1 MRVSAQRSGFAR
13 LGSSR
18 ASPRFAPP
26 GDLGATRDPGDA
38 VAAAAARDVAA
49 AWQ

>member
-13 LGSSR
+13 LGSNR

-26 GDLGATRDPGDA
+26 CDLGASRGPGDA
-38 VAAAAARDVAA
+38 VAAAVPRYVAA